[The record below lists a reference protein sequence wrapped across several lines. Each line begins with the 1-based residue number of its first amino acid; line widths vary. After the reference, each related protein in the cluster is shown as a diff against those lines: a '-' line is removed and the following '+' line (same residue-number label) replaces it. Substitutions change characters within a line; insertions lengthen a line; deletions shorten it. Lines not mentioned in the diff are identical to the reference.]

1 MKVKIGL
8 FLALVVGFTGLV
20 FVYAQTAK
28 DADFDGNGTVGFS
41 DFVAFAGKFGTS
53 SGDSGYEAK
62 YDLNGDGQVGFAD
75 FVAFARFFGQS
86 SVPNDPPVLERIGD
100 QGVPVGVT
108 LAIELVASDPD
119 DDNLTYHVSGNPAG
133 SSFSGSTFRWTP
145 TSGEGSTRRVTFTV
159 NDGRGGTDSETIT
172 IRVVEFRF
180 KLVGHRITTE
190 APSFVNIL
198 FQVLDLDNWGVTALT
213 TEHFEVRENDQEVSP
228 TESAMRVQKRK
239 ALPHRF
245 KLKTVLMLDTS
256 TSVKDHLDQIKEA
269 AIVLVENMT
278 ENQEIALY
286 EFSEDP
292 VLLHDF
298 TNDVEALTK
307 AIREI
312 RLGFSTTNLYGSII
326 TGTRRWQ
333 DVFTTNEVQQGF
345 LVILTDGSD
354 TQGTYTLDQ
363 ALDERGNKN
372 IYTIGLGNEIDPDI
386 LKELGNAGFFQIS
399 DVTELADQ
407 LAEKF
412 VEIQKR
418 IVSFADSFYWLRYL
432 SPKRGDREHRI
443 ELRVRENQYDFVL
456 WGEFNSRDF
465 YSVRPEVFVNQSPSN
480 PDGIRKLRIAE
491 GDTVRLQAVTYPE
504 LKSPQYRWESSD
516 SEIVAIKPDPVDASV
531 AWAIAVRESGQ
542 TATLQVFDR
551 ANELE
556 RHVHVEV
563 LSKHALKLP
572 GGAMMDMV
580 WIEPGTFQMGSPPS
594 EQGHYNEGPVH
605 KVTISNGFYLGK
617 YEVTQEQW
625 NSVMGTTRDWERTYV
640 RNGSRNPAVY
650 ISWESVQEFIRRV
663 NTSLGSEVC
672 RLPTEAEWEYA
683 CRGAT
688 TTRWSFGDD
697 ESRLGD
703 YAWYAGNAWDMGER
717 YAHVAGSKKPNPWG
731 LYDMHGNVLEWTQDC
746 WNESYSG
753 APADG
758 SAWESGRCDRRMIRG
773 GSFRSGP
780 SGVRSASRDQY
791 PADNSWF
798 MIGFRV
804 VRTFEP

>member
-20 FVYAQTAK
+20 FVYAQSAA
-28 DADFDGNGTVGFS
+28 DADFDGNGIVGFN
-41 DFVAFAGKFGTS
+41 DFVAFAAKFGTS

-100 QGVPVGVT
+100 QGVPVGVP

-133 SSFSGSTFRWTP
+133 SSFSGSTFRWMP

-228 TESAMRVQKRK
+228 TESAMRVQKRR

-256 TSVKDHLDQIKEA
+256 TSVKDHLEQIKEA

-286 EFSEDP
+286 EFSEHP
-292 VLLHDF
+292 VQLHDF

-354 TQGTYTLDQ
+354 TQGSYTLSE
-363 ALDERGNKN
+363 ALEARGSKN
-372 IYTIGLGNEIDPDI
+372 IYTIGLGNEIDPEV

-432 SPKRGDREHRI
+432 SPKRGDREHRL
-443 ELRVRENQYDFVL
+443 ELRVKGNEHNFMLYGD
-456 WGEFNSRDF
+456 FNSRAF
-465 YSVRPEVFVNQSPSN
+465 YSVRQGLYVNASPS
-480 PDGIRKLRIAE
+480 DLYGIEELNISE
-491 GDTVRLQAVTYPE
+491 SDTVRLRAVTYLGSKP
-504 LKSPQYRWESSD
+504 PQYSWESSHN
-516 SEIVAIKPDPVDASV
+516 EIVAIEPDLAYSTV
-531 AWAIAVRESGQ
+531 AWGIGVGVEGQ
-542 TATLQVFDR
+542 TAIIRVFDR
-551 ANELE
+551 ANGLDRQVKVELVE
-556 RHVHVEV
+556 KGRHP
-563 LSKHALKLP
+563 LP
-572 GGAMMDMV
+572 LEPEMV
-580 WIEPGTFQMGSPPS
+580 VIPAGRFQMGCLQEHCPLDGSSDPP
-594 EQGHYNEGPVH
+594 HT
-605 KVTISNGFYLGK
+605 VTVGSFALSK
-617 YEVTQEQW
+617 YEVTFAEYDRFAAATDRRLPDDEGWGRGWRPVINVTW
-625 NSVMGTTRDWERTYV
+625 NEAVAFAEWLSNTTRKRY
-640 RNGSRNPAVY
+640 
-650 ISWESVQEFIRRV
+650 
-663 NTSLGSEVC
+663 
-672 RLPTEAEWEYA
+672 RLPSEAEWEYA
-683 CRGAT
+683 CRAGT
-688 TTRWSFGDD
+688 TTLYSWGDESRSYGGDD
-697 ESRLGD
+697 EMTDPVGSSPS
-703 YAWYAGNAWDMGER
+703 NAW
-717 YAHVAGSKKPNPWG
+717 G
-731 LYDMHGNVLEWTQDC
+731 LHDMHGNVQEWVQDC
-746 WNESYSG
+746 WNKGYWG
-753 APADG
+753 APTDG
-758 SAWESGRCDRRMIRG
+758 SAWMSGFCSRRYWHPRANRMVTRQVRGVRG
-773 GSFRSGP
+773 GNSHSRVWRETGH
-780 SGVRSASRDQY
+780 ASYRL
-791 PADNSWF
+791 
-798 MIGFRV
+798 GFRV
-804 VRTFEP
+804 AQDF